1 MEGYDTPPA
10 LPLDAPASAN
20 KEALAR
26 AIDELDAA
34 KARLARDSQAL
45 LADTKHDL
53 VVRLLPILDN
63 LDRALAAA
71 ADGPRGALT
80 QGVALVREQLEEVVR
95 DYGFE
100 RFDPVGQPFD
110 PRRHEALAVVP
121 VDRPELDGKV
131 ATVVEPGYRVGER
144 LLRPA
149 RVHVGRYRPGPG
161 RIPAVKGSGTRWSHS

>member
-1 MEGYDTPPA
+1 MDAYDSSSA
-10 LPLDAPASAN
+10 LPLDTPASAD
-20 KEALAR
+20 KAAFAR

-45 LADTKHDL
+45 LAETEHAL

-71 ADGPRGALT
+71 TDGSCAGLT
-80 QGVALVREQLEEVVR
+80 QGVALVREQLGEVVR

-100 RFDPVGQPFD
+100 RFDPSGQPFD
-110 PRRHEALAVVP
+110 PRRHEAVAVVP

-131 ATVVEPGYRVGER
+131 AAVTEPGYRVGER
-144 LLRPA
+144 LLRAA
-149 RVHVGRYRPGPG
+149 RVHVGRYQPGPR
-161 RIPAVKGSGTRWSHS
+161 RISSPLFT

>member
-1 MEGYDTPPA
+1 MEGHDTHA
-10 LPLDAPASAN
+10 ASPLGAPASATE
-20 KEALAR
+20 EAFAR

-45 LADTKHDL
+45 QADTERSL

-63 LDRALAAA
+63 LDRALAAT
-71 ADGPRGALT
+71 ADGPRVALT
-80 QGVALVREQLEEVVR
+80 QGVALVREQLAEVVR

-100 RFDPVGQPFD
+100 RFDPEGQPFD
-110 PRRHEALAVVP
+110 PRQHEAVAVVP

-131 ATVVEPGYRVGER
+131 TAVTEPGYRVGER

-161 RIPAVKGSGTRWSHS
+161 RIRN

>member
-1 MEGYDTPPA
+1 MLRMEGYDTPA
-10 LPLDAPASAN
+10 AVPLDTPASAN
-20 KEALAR
+20 KEAFAR

-63 LDRALAAA
+63 LDRALAA
-71 ADGPRGALT
+71 DGPRGALT

-110 PRRHEALAVVP
+110 PRQHEAVAVVP

-131 ATVVEPGYRVGER
+131 AAVAEPGYRVGER

-149 RVHVGRYRPGPG
+149 RVHVGRYQPGPRRTPNATGPG
-161 RIPAVKGSGTRWSHS
+161 RS